1 MRIVIDLP
9 PDQAVRVNATLG
21 GEEGARRLL
30 LRLLSSVLDA
40 AVPVTAAP
48 VAYESVPEVPA
59 AMSLAG
65 DPIRGDVSGGASLEP
80 RDGSDDP
87 S

>member
-9 PDQAVRVNATLG
+9 PDQAARVRAALG

-30 LRLLSSVLDA
+30 LRLLGSVLDA
-40 AVPVTAAP
+40 SAP
-48 VAYESVPEVPA
+48 LAPAPYAIDARPEVPA

-65 DPIRGDVSGGASLEP
+65 DPIRGDVVGALVAELPEGESP
-80 RDGSDDP
+80 G
-87 S
+87 